1 MSGLVNFEVI
11 GVFVNTLTADYKY
24 PVRYCENLP
33 FPNKMQLSKKRK
45 TFCHFF
51 VPLME
56 STWNFKHLKK
66 KKVAIAN
73 AFRKLQTAKDLIR
86 PLSKK
91 HRFRTSF
98 DSWHVKGMQTLVKSP
113 WELFYNIFSLLW
125 GEMIGKISPLLKFQ
139 IIGVFVN
146 TLSRNYKYPVLDC
159 ENFTFPIQMQ
169 LS

>member
-73 AFRKLQTAKDLIR
+73 AFRKLQTAKDLIG

-98 DSWHVKGMQTLVKSP
+98 NSRHVKGMQTLLKSP
-113 WELFYNIFSLLW
+113 WELFYHLFSSLW
-125 GEMIGKISPLLKFQ
+125 GEIICKIFPLLKFE
-139 IIGVFVN
+139 IMPVFVN
-146 TLSRNYKYPVLDC
+146 TLTGDYKYPVPVC
-159 ENFTFPIQMQ
+159 ESLPFPIQMI